1 MYNLVCLVMVQSQHD
16 VNDVNP
22 YVNYNEVLNLRW
34 KDFRI
39 DETPYNQASIILVA
53 IRTNLS

>member
-22 YVNYNEVLNLRW
+22 YDYAA
-34 KDFRI
+34 DM
-39 DETPYNQASIILVA
+39 IIPNTTMKQSTTWNPN
-53 IRTNLS
+53 RSE